1 MLHIVYLYA
10 FAVMGLLLTE
20 RLATK
25 LILVLNDEELS
36 TFKKE
41 HLSQTDGYR
50 VYCWG
55 IGIGAA
61 VLTVLWLLN
70 DLTSVSPLIF
80 VVTTLVCAF
89 RAHLEKK
96 YIPHTRKHRVSWITA
111 AAAAA
116 ISCIFFAIWLVYF
129 K

>member
-1 MLHIVYLYA
+1 MLHIAYLYA
-10 FAVMGLLLTE
+10 FAAVGLLLTE

-25 LILVLNDEELS
+25 LVLNEEELS

-50 VYCWG
+50 LYAWSAG
-55 IGIGAA
+55 AGAA
-61 VLTVLWLLN
+61 ILIVLWLLN
-70 DLTSVSPLIF
+70 GFTTVSPLIF
-80 VVTTLVCAF
+80 VVMTLTCAF
-89 RAHLEKK
+89 RAYLEKK

-111 AAAAA
+111 AAAAVISA
-116 ISCIFFAIWLVYF
+116 IFVVVWFVYF

>member
-1 MLHIVYLYA
+1 MLYIAYLYA
-10 FAVMGLLLTE
+10 FAAVGLLLTE

-25 LILVLNDEELS
+25 LVLNEEELS

-50 VYCWG
+50 LYVWG
-55 IGIGAA
+55 IGVGAA
-61 VLTVLWLLN
+61 ILIVLWLLN
-70 DLTSVSPLIF
+70 DFTTVSPLIF
-80 VVTTLVCAF
+80 VVMTLTCAF
-89 RAHLEKK
+89 RAYLEKK

-111 AAAAA
+111 AAAAV
-116 ISCIFFAIWLVYF
+116 ISVIFAVVWFVYF